1 MPEFEVRDINDE
13 LIDTV
18 SMPEKIPARIGN
30 RIEKKLDIT
39 IGVKNGEAEFESN
52 VSDFLEIKRS
62 LTDKMIDKYA
72 EEIDVDEISKESY
85 DEIGEH
91 YWKQMQD
98 FMGKKKGLINSK
110 EE

>member
-1 MPEFEVRDINDE
+1 MPEFKVKDINDD

-30 RIEKKLDIT
+30 KVEKKLDIT
-39 IGVKNGEAEFESN
+39 IGVKDGEAEFESN
-52 VSDFLEIKRS
+52 VKDFLEIKRF
-62 LTDKMIDKYA
+62 LTNSMIDKYA
-72 EEIDVDEISKESY
+72 EELDVDEISKESY

-98 FMGKKKGLINSK
+98 FMGKKKDLIPSK